1 MRPYHLIPAVPA
13 LALALMPFLPFVNT
27 DGLWFGLPRMLVWG
41 AAWCVMC
48 TPALLLTERQMAR
61 EAAKLT
67 ATTATTATVATVTT
81 AEGADQ

>member
-48 TPALLLTERQMAR
+48 TPALLLTERQMAC

-67 ATTATTATVATVTT
+67 ATTPTVTAVTT

>member
-41 AAWCVMC
+41 ASWCVLC
-48 TPALLLTERQMAR
+48 TPALLLTERLMTTG
-61 EAAKLT
+61 T
-67 ATTATTATVATVTT
+67 AETTTT

>member
-1 MRPYHLIPAVPA
+1 LIPAVPA

-48 TPALLLTERQMAR
+48 TPALLLTERLMAR
-61 EAAKLT
+61 ETTELT
-67 ATTATTATVATVTT
+67 ETTAI
-81 AEGADQ
+81 AEGVDQ

>member
-41 AAWCVMC
+41 AVWCVMC
-48 TPALLLTERQMAR
+48 TPALLLTERLMTR
-61 EAAKLT
+61 EE
-67 ATTATTATVATVTT
+67 
-81 AEGADQ
+81 AEK

>member
-1 MRPYHLIPAVPA
+1 VRPYHLIPAVPA

-41 AAWCVMC
+41 AAWCVLC

-61 EAAKLT
+61 EAAEST
-67 ATTATTATVATVTT
+67 DTTTAIA
-81 AEGADQ
+81 AEGVDQ

>member
-41 AAWCVMC
+41 AAWCVLC

-61 EAAKLT
+61 EQPELT
-67 ATTATTATVATVTT
+67 DTTTTVTT

>member
-1 MRPYHLIPAVPA
+1 MLRPYHLIPAVPA

-48 TPALLLTERQMAR
+48 TPALLLTERLMSR
-61 EAAKLT
+61 ESGELAETAAIT
-67 ATTATTATVATVTT
+67 
-81 AEGADQ
+81 EGADQ

>member
-1 MRPYHLIPAVPA
+1 VRPYHLIPAVPT

-48 TPALLLTERQMAR
+48 TPALLLTERLMAR
-61 EAAKLT
+61 DTAELT
-67 ATTATTATVATVTT
+67 ETTAV
-81 AEGADQ
+81 AEGVDQ

>member
-1 MRPYHLIPAVPA
+1 VRPYHLIPAVPA

-48 TPALLLTERQMAR
+48 TPALLLTERLMAR
-61 EAAKLT
+61 ETTELT
-67 ATTATTATVATVTT
+67 ETTAI
-81 AEGADQ
+81 AEGVDQ

>member
-1 MRPYHLIPAVPA
+1 VRPYHLIPAVPA

-48 TPALLLTERQMAR
+48 TPALLLTERLMER
-61 EAAKLT
+61 ETTELT
-67 ATTATTATVATVTT
+67 ETTAI
-81 AEGADQ
+81 AEGVDQ

>member
-27 DGLWFGLPRMLVWG
+27 EGLWFGLPRMLVWG

-61 EAAKLT
+61 EAAEST
-67 ATTATTATVATVTT
+67 DATATVTT
-81 AEGADQ
+81 AEGVDQ

>member
-1 MRPYHLIPAVPA
+1 VRPYHLIPAVPA

-41 AAWCVMC
+41 AAWCVLC
-48 TPALLLTERQMAR
+48 TPALLLTERLMTTG
-61 EAAKLT
+61 T
-67 ATTATTATVATVTT
+67 AGTTTT

>member
-41 AAWCVMC
+41 AAWCVLC
-48 TPALLLTERQMAR
+48 TPALLLTERLMSR
-61 EAAKLT
+61 ETGELATGTAA
-67 ATTATTATVATVTT
+67 
-81 AEGADQ
+81 AEGTDK

>member
-41 AAWCVMC
+41 AAWCVLC
-48 TPALLLTERQMAR
+48 TPALLLTERLMATE
-61 EAAKLT
+61 EAGT
-67 ATTATTATVATVTT
+67 ATIT
-81 AEGADQ
+81 EGADQ

>member
-41 AAWCVMC
+41 AAWCVLC
-48 TPALLLTERQMAR
+48 TPALLLTERLMTTG
-61 EAAKLT
+61 T
-67 ATTATTATVATVTT
+67 AETTTT

>member
-41 AAWCVMC
+41 AAWCVLC
-48 TPALLLTERQMAR
+48 TPALLLTERQMTC
-61 EAAKLT
+61 EAAEST
-67 ATTATTATVATVTT
+67 DTTATVTT

>member
-41 AAWCVMC
+41 AAWCVLC

-61 EAAKLT
+61 EGAEST
-67 ATTATTATVATVTT
+67 DTTATVTT

>member
-48 TPALLLTERQMAR
+48 TPALLLTERLMTR
-61 EAAKLT
+61 ETAESAETAAI
-67 ATTATTATVATVTT
+67 
-81 AEGADQ
+81 AEGADK

>member
-48 TPALLLTERQMAR
+48 TPALLLTERLMAR
-61 EAAKLT
+61 ETTELT
-67 ATTATTATVATVTT
+67 ETTAI
-81 AEGADQ
+81 AEGVDQ

>member
-41 AAWCVMC
+41 AAWCVLC

-61 EAAKLT
+61 EGAELT
-67 ATTATTATVATVTT
+67 DTTATVTT
-81 AEGADQ
+81 AEGVDQ

>member
-41 AAWCVMC
+41 AAWCVLC
-48 TPALLLTERQMAR
+48 TPALLLTERLMTTG
-61 EAAKLT
+61 T
-67 ATTATTATVATVTT
+67 AGTTTT

>member
-67 ATTATTATVATVTT
+67 ATTATVATVTT

>member
-41 AAWCVMC
+41 AAWCVLC
-48 TPALLLTERQMAR
+48 TPALLLTEHQMAR
-61 EAAKLT
+61 EQPEST
-67 ATTATTATVATVTT
+67 DTTTTVTT
-81 AEGADQ
+81 VEGADQ

>member
-1 MRPYHLIPAVPA
+1 VRPYHLIPAVPA

-61 EAAKLT
+61 EAVELT
-67 ATTATTATVATVTT
+67 DTTTTVTT